1 MRGGGAAVL
10 QDSFGLKG
18 AVGAAQR
25 PSVPAKKSLDRHES
39 DTSPLSRS
47 DAVDSY
53 LCFCGKSKILVV
65 PKEAGSERTVVVK
78 TCPLVSVALF
88 HQLTTLNCNL

>member
-1 MRGGGAAVL
+1 MCGGGGG
-10 QDSFGLKG
+10 SFGLKG

-39 DTSPLSRS
+39 DTG
-47 DAVDSY
+47 DSY

-65 PKEAGSERTVVVK
+65 PQEAGSERTVVVEI
-78 TCPLVSVALF
+78 CPLVSVAAFSPFNHSEL
-88 HQLTTLNCNL
+88 